1 MKMKYSNMT
10 RAAGSIRRAGTL
22 VLAGALLPLVAGHGA
37 AWAQQPAAAPV
48 TTSVAAQAPAA
59 DAINPAAIDALKT
72 MGAYLHTLKSF
83 SVRSESTTDEVL
95 ASGQKIQFGNT
106 VDIRSRLPDRVR
118 IDVNSDR
125 KSREIYYDGKS
136 VTQFAP
142 RLKYYAT
149 VPAPATVRETL
160 KAAAA
165 KYDLDVP
172 LADLFY
178 WGTDQSGIDAIT
190 SAIYVGPSRVA
201 GVEVDH
207 YAFRQPGVDWQV
219 WIETGKTPLVR
230 KLVITTL
237 DEPAQPQYTAVLHWD
252 LKTPLNDKAFAFVPP
267 KGAMKIELATTQ
279 AAK

>member
-1 MKMKYSNMT
+1 MKMKYSKMP
-10 RAAGSIRRAGTL
+10 RAAGSIRRAGTF
-22 VLAGALLPLVAGHGA
+22 VLAGAMLPLVLGLGA
-37 AWAQQPAAAPV
+37 AWAQQPAAAPAAA
-48 TTSVAAQAPAA
+48 SAVATAPESE
-59 DAINPAAIDALKT
+59 AINPAAIEALKS

-95 ASGQKIQFGNT
+95 ASGQKVQFANT
-106 VDIRSRLPDRVR
+106 VDIRSRLPNRVR
-118 IDVNSDR
+118 VDVSSDR
-125 KSREIYYDGKS
+125 KSREIYYDGKT

-149 VPAPATVRETL
+149 VPAPPTVRETL
-160 KAAAA
+160 KAAAT

-178 WGTDQSGIDAIT
+178 WGTDQSGIDAIK

-219 WIETGKTPLVR
+219 WIETGKAPLVR

-237 DEPAQPQYTAVLHWD
+237 DEPSQPQYTAVLHWD
-252 LKTPLNDKAFAFVPP
+252 LKTPLNDKAFTFVPP
-267 KGAMKIELATTQ
+267 KGAMKIELATAP